1 MRVLVVE
8 GQPKVRRALRFF
20 LKEQPNLIPVGELS
34 EVNTLLSQ
42 IRATNPD
49 IVLLD
54 WELLGRTPT
63 EWLATLRQASQPVWV
78 VLSHHPDV
86 REIALAAGADG
97 FICKSDPPQMLLA
110 ALGCKS
116 N

>member
-20 LKEQPNLIPVGELS
+20 LKEQPGLIPVGEIS
-34 EVNTLLSQ
+34 ELETLLSQ
-42 IRATNPD
+42 IRTTSPD
-49 IVLLD
+49 VVLLD
-54 WELLGRTPT
+54 WELLGCTPT
-63 EWLATLRQASQPVWV
+63 EWLATLRQVGHPLWV
-78 VLSHHPDV
+78 VLSHHPDI
-86 REIALAAGADG
+86 RETALAAGADD

-116 N
+116 